1 MTSLTLYIPENFGA
15 ERTVISYIGTF
26 SSLDLAKWIAILT
39 ASDDNATPS
48 LFSHCDHT
56 GLKGEF
62 KTLSRK
68 AVNVTYESAAQLKD
82 HKVPESE
89 QMARHIGQ

>member
-1 MTSLTLYIPENFGA
+1 VAQCTSSFP
-15 ERTVISYIGTF
+15 IGIT
-26 SSLDLAKWIAILT
+26 
-39 ASDDNATPS
+39 
-48 LFSHCDHT
+48 T

-89 QMARHIGQ
+89 QMRHIGQ

>member
-1 MTSLTLYIPENFGA
+1 MPPRLSNPI
-15 ERTVISYIGTF
+15 VIT
-26 SSLDLAKWIAILT
+26 
-39 ASDDNATPS
+39 
-48 LFSHCDHT
+48 T

>member
-1 MTSLTLYIPENFGA
+1 MNPRA
-15 ERTVISYIGTF
+15 
-26 SSLDLAKWIAILT
+26 
-39 ASDDNATPS
+39 
-48 LFSHCDHT
+48 